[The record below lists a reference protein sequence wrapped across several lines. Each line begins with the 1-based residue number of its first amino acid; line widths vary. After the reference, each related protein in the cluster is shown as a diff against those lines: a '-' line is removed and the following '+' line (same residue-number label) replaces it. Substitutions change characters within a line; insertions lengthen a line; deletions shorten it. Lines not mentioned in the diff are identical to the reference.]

1 MKTIRRQFASAQHAE
16 FLHDLLGGLSL
27 VVLLIVALSVVPVA

>member
-1 MKTIRRQFASAQHAE
+1 MKSLRKHLTAAPQAE

-27 VVLLIVALSVVPVA
+27 VILLIVALSVVPVA